1 MSSNKEIPIYQKKES
16 INRRISTN
24 SVHSKNSKS
33 QCLYKKEILSSL
45 LKLLTKIKQDRII
58 KTYNIDNI
66 ERENK
71 LYNPRP
77 ITVNLNKFL
86 IILIKII
93 IIIIILLIIIFLMK
107 KIILLF

>member
-71 LYNPRP
+71 LY
-77 ITVNLNKFL
+77 IF
-86 IILIKII
+86 KINNC
-93 IIIIILLIIIFLMK
+93 
-107 KIILLF
+107 